1 MNIVTDIDAGS
12 GKLQQNP
19 SLGDTNQ
26 DEEEK
31 VEPSLGQIDQ
41 DEEGNV
47 EPTLGEINQDEKEKA
62 ETNPGGETET
72 QENKLTENDHPVRTI
87 TDLTPTEESD
97 GRKYLET
104 ESNEVVEEFST
115 GNRKKETENAVNEYD
130 STKDENGDVP
140 APIKKSTLPII
151 TVRNVNV
158 INETCD
164 NPFPFSQQNNKEMQH
179 ESYMYI
185 LESSNRRPSETE
197 ILVPD
202 GNNLNVS
209 NSKKDIMHDP
219 LSSTTQSIEHQTSKP
234 LPSPSHAN
242 PVRPRSIS
250 PDSFWNTSVTFD
262 EFFAED
268 ESYPDIFDQP
278 VHLEIVEQSLTN
290 RNSLWV
296 QKYSSR

>member
-12 GKLQQNP
+12 GNLQQNP
-19 SLGDTNQ
+19 NLGGTNQ

-47 EPTLGEINQDEKEKA
+47 EPTLGEINQEEKEKA
-62 ETNPGGETET
+62 ETTPGGETET
-72 QENKLTENDHPVRTI
+72 QKNKLTENDHPVRTI

-115 GNRKKETENAVNEYD
+115 GNRKKETKNA
-130 STKDENGDVP
+130 DETGDVA

-164 NPFPFSQQNNKEMQH
+164 NPSPFSQQNIKEMQH
-179 ESYMYI
+179 ESYMHI

-209 NSKKDIMHDP
+209 SSKKDIMHDP
-219 LSSTTQSIEHQTSKP
+219 LSTATQSIEHQTSKL
-234 LPSPSHAN
+234 LPSPSQIN
-242 PVRPRSIS
+242 LVRPRSIS
-250 PDSFWNTSVTFD
+250 PDSFWNNSVTCD

-268 ESYPDIFDQP
+268 ESYPDIFDQS
-278 VHLEIVEQSLTN
+278 VHLEIVEQSSTH
-290 RNSLWV
+290 RNSLSV